1 MSESTG
7 RYMSVLYPELILSED
22 NTLCT
27 PGTGPSALLLM
38 AGEDR
43 ALPVP
48 DIKDKVNIIIEC
60 NFSLIHLIPLAN
72 GALPDAPLSNQ

>member
-1 MSESTG
+1 MSASTG

-27 PGTGPSALLLM
+27 PGTGPIALLLM

-48 DIKDKVNIIIEC
+48 DIKDKVNIIIKC
-60 NFSLIHLIPLAN
+60 NLIHLIPLAN
-72 GALPDAPLSNQ
+72 GAQPGAPLSNQ